1 MDVCWVLTRLAMDE
15 RGDYKEAEVL
25 QVCRGYRHARET
37 LGCWTRLR
45 VALFDNHEHDDDG
58 VLTEYS
64 VTFAEGDT
72 YTMTRTRLT

>member
-1 MDVCWVLTRLAMDE
+1 MDVCWVLTRMAMNE
-15 RGDYKEAEVL
+15 AGDYEGAEVL
-25 QVCRGYRHARET
+25 QACRGYRHARET
-37 LGCWTRLR
+37 LEVFTRGR
-45 VALFDNHEHDDDG
+45 EALFDNHEHDDDG